1 MSSMKEFENPYFE
14 PSHFVE
20 QLAWRVQG
28 ENKRNGD
35 ETGTFDAKKML
46 IAFECTIEELKLMSM
61 KMDEKIKKE
70 ELSLQSERTR
80 HAVSV
85 DGLRK
90 TNKKAF
96 TNFQELDEHIS
107 SVATKVVHLG
117 DQLEGVNTPRARD
130 QEAQKLIHYFFMFT
144 NEFEPQAEIFSDPF
158 QLNEAADVIQK
169 LYLIAQ
175 ELPSDKFAHPKKRI
189 TDQYITIESNLI
201 SEFDNAHKDG
211 DKQRMREL
219 ADILLNFKGYN
230 RCVESF
236 IETNQKSLQ
245 VFRDIYD
252 DLMPICRQ
260 VNFLTQEVFSTPEL
274 VMGKFVQCLY
284 QQVLKC
290 HVQHRLGS
298 TREDTDKFLSQL
310 YELYARTSKLTK
322 GLGSFRLGSD
332 SNFLNRQMKHVF
344 GKYLDDYVKLEMD
357 HLKSK
362 MTEHL
367 RLYYK
372 SLNHTKKR
380 LDQQGGLHEL
390 QNKLRTK
397 TPLSNLNLGGSSHV
411 DYGGEPFISQELSL
425 NLINESKHALTR
437 CKLLSNQSDLAV
449 NAVNIFKLLTHYLCI
464 DHIDYALEIG
474 LQGIPSNEPK
484 TEPQGYFIDVAR
496 QANAVFHLLEKQFSE
511 LLVPLISSSPM
522 YSQCVQEKREIKEQ
536 MEAKIENGLDRTLN
550 CWCGWIKHILSAEQK
565 KSDFKPET
573 EEMPTELSTQACAKV
588 LKFVEQQAGKLN
600 ACLDG
605 KNVGAVRLEFGIRFH
620 RVILD
625 HLQSFTYNSMG
636 AMLVICDVNEY
647 RRTAKAFTSGLVNS
661 LFEML
666 HALCNLLVVVPE
678 NLKQIITGEQMA
690 GLDRSTVMSFVQLR
704 ADFKTAK
711 IAQQLK

>member
-1 MSSMKEFENPYFE
+1 MSSVKEFENPYFE
-14 PSHFVE
+14 PTHYVE
-20 QLAWRVQG
+20 QLVWRVQG
-28 ENKRNGD
+28 EDRKYRPGSGAFN
-35 ETGTFDAKKML
+35 AKQML
-46 IAFECTIEELKLMSM
+46 IAFESTIEELKLMSM

-70 ELSLQSERTR
+70 ELSLQNERTR

-130 QEAQKLIHYFFMFT
+130 QEARKLIHYFFMFT

-175 ELPSDKFAHPKKRI
+175 ELPADKFAHPKNRI
-189 TDQYITIESNLI
+189 TAQYNAIEFNLI
-201 SEFDNAHKDG
+201 NEFQIAHNDG

-219 ADILLNFKGYN
+219 ADILLNFKGYS

-236 IETNQKSLQ
+236 IETNQRSLQ
-245 VFRDIYD
+245 VSKDVYD

-260 VNFLTQEVFSTPEL
+260 VNFLAQEVFSTPEL

-290 HVQHRLGS
+290 YVQQRLS
-298 TREDTDKFLSQL
+298 CKDDTERYLAQL

-322 GLGSFRLGSD
+322 GLSSFRLGSD
-332 SNFLNRQMKHVF
+332 SNFLNRQMKYVF
-344 GKYLDDYVKLEMD
+344 GKYLEDYVRMEMD
-357 HLKSK
+357 HLKNK

-367 RLYYK
+367 KIYYR
-372 SLNHTKKR
+372 SLNHTKKK

-397 TPLSNLNLGGSSHV
+397 TPLSNLNLGGSSHI
-411 DYGGEPFISQELSL
+411 DYKGEPFISQELSL
-425 NLINESKHALTR
+425 NLLNESKLALTR
-437 CKLLSNQSDLAV
+437 CNLLSNQSDLPV
-449 NAVNIFKLLTHYLCI
+449 NAVDIFKLLTHYLCI
-464 DHIDYALEIG
+464 EHIDYALEIG

-484 TEPQGYFIDVAR
+484 TEPQGYFIDVAK
-496 QANAVFHLLEKQFSE
+496 QANAVFHLLEKLFSE

-536 MEAKIENGLDRTLN
+536 MEGKIENGLDRTLN

-565 KSDFKPET
+565 KSDFKPDS
-573 EEMPTELSTQACAKV
+573 EEMPTELSTPACAKV
-588 LKFVEQQAGKLN
+588 LKFVDQQAAKLKT
-600 ACLDG
+600 CLDG
-605 KNVGAVRLEFGIRFH
+605 KNVGGVRLEFGIRFH
-620 RVILD
+620 RVILE

-647 RRTAKAFTSGLVNS
+647 RRAAKAFQSPVVNS
-661 LFEML
+661 LFELL